1 MSYITKARK
10 HMSTSEFKQLERY
23 GLTSMI
29 RALIQLILCAYV
41 LKILFSAFKF
51 GVQTVAIEVKNQL
64 PTFGGTAEDIQII
77 YNNIL
82 SILLF
87 FLVLP
92 TALIFIVKYLESKDF
107 RKLYF
112 VFFLTIVVLF
122 SASLTPA
129 RAMSDQSE
137 GTYLMMLLY
146 VFSLLLMT
154 RLQYLTKLRLLMQI
168 GLLEYQPTKII
179 GRNRVNSLIRN
190 ENELH
195 QINHSWRPYI
205 DVTMN
210 SKSLTQLDSEW
221 EREDTNTEYTFI
233 VQSKFSGVFLN
244 FRCNAIQHYI
254 TQHIEG
260 DRLE

>member
-1 MSYITKARK
+1 
-10 HMSTSEFKQLERY
+10 MSTSEFKQLERY

-64 PTFGGTAEDIQII
+64 PTFGGTVEDIQII
-77 YNNIL
+77 YNNML

-87 FLVLP
+87 FLIFPISLV
-92 TALIFIVKYLESKDF
+92 FIVRSFEKQDY
-107 RKLYF
+107 RK
-112 VFFLTIVVLF
+112 VFFIFLLTLLVLM
-122 SASLTPA
+122 SASFTPA

-154 RLQYLTKLRLLMQI
+154 RLDYLTKLNILIDI
-168 GLLEYQPTKII
+168 GILENKPLKIL
-179 GRNRVNSLIRN
+179 GRNRLYSLIRN
-190 ENELH
+190 ENELYK
-195 QINHSWRPYI
+195 INHSWKPYI
-205 DVTMN
+205 DVTMIN
-210 SKSLTQLDSEW
+210 ISITQLDSEW
-221 EREDTNTEYTFI
+221 VRETTVPKYTFI

>member
-1 MSYITKARK
+1 
-10 HMSTSEFKQLERY
+10 MSTREFKQLEKY
-23 GLTSMI
+23 GLTAMI

-64 PTFGGTAEDIQII
+64 PIFGGTVEDIQII
-77 YNNIL
+77 YNNML

-87 FLVLP
+87 FLIFPISLV
-92 TALIFIVKYLESKDF
+92 FIVRSFEKQDF
-107 RKLYF
+107 RK
-112 VFFLTIVVLF
+112 VFFIFILTLLVLM
-122 SASLTPA
+122 SASVTPA
-129 RAMSDQSE
+129 RAMSEQSE
-137 GTYLMMLLY
+137 GTYIMMLLY

-154 RLQYLTKLRLLMQI
+154 RLQYLTKLRLLMEI
-168 GLLEYQPTKII
+168 GLLEYHPTKII

-195 QINHSWRPYI
+195 QINHSWKPYI

-210 SKSLTQLDSEW
+210 SISLTQLDSEW

-244 FRCNAIQHYI
+244 FRGNAIQHYI